1 MPVCNDFSVNPV
13 VLGEQYPLPRKED
26 IFANL
31 AGGKQFSKLDLSKAY
46 HQMEV
51 TEESKKFLTINT
63 HKGLFHYNQ
72 FVFSVSSSPAISQ
85 RIKDQVL
92 QGIPGTQCIL
102 NDMIVAG
109 KTDEKHMENLKS
121 MPKRLQDAGLKANKE
136 KCEFFRDRAQFC
148 RHEID

>member
-1 MPVCNDFSVNPV
+1 MDQCPCVTISTSQSITVL
-13 VLGEQYPLPRKED
+13 LGEQYPLPHKED

-31 AGGKQFSKLDLSKAY
+31 AGGKQFSKLDLRKAY

-51 TEESKKFLTINT
+51 TEESKKFLTTNT

-72 FVFSVSSSPAISQ
+72 FVFGVSLSPAISQ

-102 NDMIVAG
+102 NDMIW
-109 KTDEKHMENLKS
+109 
-121 MPKRLQDAGLKANKE
+121 R
-136 KCEFFRDRAQFC
+136 
-148 RHEID
+148 I